1 MSEKEK
7 AALEKIAR
15 AFPKMSD
22 YHKAKLEGYCERIE
36 EEQQKDA
43 EKDDTAEPAS
53 T

>member
-15 AFPKMSD
+15 AFPKMSE

-36 EEQQKDA
+36 EEQQATADEQPA
-43 EKDDTAEPAS
+43 DDAS